1 MFTKPGQL
9 TSLMG
14 GSGAGKVR
22 HRLGAAACR
31 GLGGCARVCLAANDA
46 VWPWTR
52 GDSKLPLARVTRK
65 PCPGLHHKGPLQNKS
80 LHLPITNQFLMR
92 AVQTTLMDVI
102 CGRKTQA
109 RALRGLGMAHL
120 HGSGGSSHR
129 SRMAAKRSAG
139 TVALLTGGL

>member
-31 GLGGCARVCLAANDA
+31 RLGGCARVCLAADDA

-52 GDSKLPLARVTRK
+52 GDSKLPLAGVTRK

-109 RALRGLGMAHL
+109 RAAGAG
-120 HGSGGSSHR
+120 HGAPAR
-129 SRMAAKRSAG
+129 QRRQLPPQPLAAKRSAG